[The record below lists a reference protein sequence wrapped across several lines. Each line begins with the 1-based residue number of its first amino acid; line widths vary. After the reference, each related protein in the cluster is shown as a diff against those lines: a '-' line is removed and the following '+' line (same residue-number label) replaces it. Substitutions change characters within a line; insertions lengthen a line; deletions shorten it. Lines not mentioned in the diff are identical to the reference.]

1 MNVNEMHRC
10 YAKNEDRICANDE
23 VNVNE
28 VKIRYGFRIVDDE
41 VDYYVD
47 DYVHSGRV
55 DQYSEMDLDHEFEDD
70 LTDDILDDYEHDK
83 DSLDVLDDDQ
93 HELYEVD
100 YKDSLEM
107 L

>member
-41 VDYYVD
+41 VDYYDD